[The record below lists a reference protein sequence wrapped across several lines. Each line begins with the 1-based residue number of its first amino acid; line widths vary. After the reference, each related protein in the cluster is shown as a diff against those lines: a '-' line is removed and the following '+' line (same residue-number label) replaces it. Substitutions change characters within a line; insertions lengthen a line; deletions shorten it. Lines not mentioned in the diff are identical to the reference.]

1 MVTSSEYR
9 IYNADS
15 LGGAIRHFREGAGL
29 SQAELAER
37 IGIHRETLVRI
48 EAGQMTEQVRRI
60 VELLKELDVRLTA
73 APASW

>member
-1 MVTSSEYR
+1 MITLPEYR
-9 IYNADS
+9 VYNAES

-48 EAGQMTEQVRRI
+48 ERGQLTEQVRRI
-60 VELLKELDVRLTA
+60 VELLKELDVRL
-73 APASW
+73 